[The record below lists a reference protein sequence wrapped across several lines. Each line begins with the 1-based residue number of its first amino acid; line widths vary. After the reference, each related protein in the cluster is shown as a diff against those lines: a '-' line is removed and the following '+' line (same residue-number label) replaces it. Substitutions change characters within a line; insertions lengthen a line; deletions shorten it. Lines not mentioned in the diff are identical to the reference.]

1 MTRCAMLALVL
12 AFALRAAAAKDPVAR
27 LRTDGMLL
35 VKLQADL
42 LAHRDVR
49 RQLDGG
55 LTTTFLITVTGAQS
69 RKGAARI
76 EVRYEPWDEV
86 YLVTARGIDA
96 VAQKARLETFERL
109 GEWWR
114 NAELPVLRS
123 ATSEKSVQ
131 LTLEVLP
138 FSIEEQ
144 KETQRWLSRAL
155 GEAHREQAID
165 SSEVRGTAGASSVL
179 DALIGTSIQR
189 RPILRQRWTVAVTR

>member
-1 MTRCAMLALVL
+1 MMRCAALGLVL
-12 AFALRAAAAKDPVAR
+12 AFALGAAAANDPIAR

-42 LAHRDVR
+42 LSHRDVR
-49 RQLDGG
+49 RQLDSG
-55 LTTTFLITVTGAQS
+55 LTTTFLVTVTDGQH

-86 YLVTARGIDA
+86 YFVTARGIDT
-96 VAQKARLETFERL
+96 VAQKPRLDSFERL
-109 GEWWR
+109 AEWWR
-114 NAELPVLRS
+114 SAELPVLRS
-123 ATSEKSVQ
+123 ATAIRSVQ

-144 KETQRWLSRAL
+144 KETQRWLARAL
-155 GEAHREQAID
+155 GEAHREQAMD
-165 SSEVRGTAGASSVL
+165 KSEVRGTAGGSSVL

-189 RPILRQRWTVAVTR
+189 RPILRQRWTVTVTR